1 MMRNLLHFIFYVGSV
16 FVSIKAT
23 AIAPPSN
30 DNPCNATVLTP
41 YLPTSTSSC
50 AGASGTVNMATNSS
64 TTLPM
69 AGITSCT
76 GTEDDDVWYTFVATN
91 PVMTL
96 NLSSIT
102 GSTTD
107 LEAALYTG
115 TCSNLTNYACDGLS
129 GLPWE
134 MDGGTGTVYLTPG
147 TTYFLQIYS
156 WSSSAQTTSFNIC
169 LYGPEPAYQAPTGAP
184 PGTAG
189 DWCSTAPTMT
199 LNGDYGG
206 NTGSYGASNGDPNI
220 PDGATTCGIDNNT
233 SWLSFIAS
241 STTASFYL
249 YTIGP
254 LENASGSTCTGGL
267 EVQFFKGETCSS
279 LSYHNNVSWNGLDN
293 DGNVATASG
302 SNCINS
308 SAAFGGGSVQRVTL
322 SSLMSGAKYYIKI
335 DGYDGDVCDYAF
347 RPESGLLP
355 VTYLFFKGSNNGKT
369 NMLNWTTAS
378 EQNNDGFDVEYS
390 RDGIHFSSLGFVNG
404 AGNATSENSY
414 QFIHERPSEGVN
426 YYRLKQVDFDG
437 KVEYSAILKIN
448 NGKDGKPGLRIDSQ
462 SEAELSYSLY
472 GSDLPPAALGV
483 FDNLGRTM
491 LAITD
496 NISTSGTLDIS
507 SLALG
512 IYYLR
517 AVNWD
522 GSVSVTKWI
531 KQ

>member
-1 MMRNLLHFIFYVGSV
+1 MS
-16 FVSIKAT
+16 
-23 AIAPPSN
+23 
-30 DNPCNATVLTP
+30 
-41 YLPTSTSSC
+41 
-50 AGASGTVNMATNSS
+50 
-64 TTLPM
+64 
-69 AGITSCT
+69 GITSCS

-91 PVMTL
+91 TVMTL
-96 NLSSIT
+96 NLTNFT
-102 GSTTD
+102 GSTDD

-115 TCSNLTNYACDGLS
+115 SCGSLTLYDCDGLS

-134 MDGGTGTVYLTPG
+134 MDGGINNIYLTPG
-147 TTYFLQIYS
+147 TTYYLQIYS
-156 WSSSAQTTSFNIC
+156 WSSSPQTTTFNIC
-169 LYGPEPAYQAPTGAP
+169 LYGPEPAYEAPTSAP
-184 PGTAG
+184 AGTAG

-206 NTGSYGASNGDPNI
+206 NSGSYGASNGDPNI
-220 PDGATTCGIDNNT
+220 PDGAVPCGIDNNT

-241 STTASFYL
+241 ASTASFYL

-254 LENASGSTCTGGL
+254 LEKNAGSTCTGGL
-267 EVQFFKGETCSS
+267 EVQFFQGATCSA
-279 LSYHNNVSWNGLDN
+279 LSYHTDVSWKGLDN
-293 DGNVATASG
+293 DGNVVTASG
-302 SNCINS
+302 SSCINS
-308 SAAFGGGSVQRVTL
+308 FAAYGGGTVQEVTL
-322 SSLMSGAKYYIKI
+322 SFLTFGARYFIKI

-347 RPESGLLP
+347 RPESGFLP

-378 EQNNDGFDVEYS
+378 EINNDGFDVEYS

-491 LAITD
+491 LSHTYNAA
-496 NISTSGTLDIS
+496 SSGTLDIS
-507 SLALG
+507 SLAPG
-512 IYYLR
+512 VYYLR
-517 AVNWD
+517 AVSGD
-522 GSVSVTKWI
+522 GFVTVTKWV

>member
-16 FVSIKAT
+16 FMIITPT
-23 AIAPPSN
+23 AIAQPSN
-30 DNPCNATVLTP
+30 DNCSGARLLNPYLVTATTDCTGNTNQTVL
-41 YLPTSTSSC
+41 
-50 AGASGTVNMATNSS
+50 NATNSGVDNCS
-64 TTLPM
+64 
-69 AGITSCT
+69 
-76 GTEDDDVWYTFVATN
+76 GTEDDDVWYYFVATN
-91 PVMTL
+91 PVMTV
-96 NLSSIT
+96 NFINIA
-102 GSTTD
+102 GNATD
-107 LEAALYTG
+107 LDAALYTG
-115 TCSNLTNYACDGLS
+115 SCGSLTLFDCDNLS

-134 MDGGTGTVYLTPG
+134 LDGGTGNPYLTVG
-147 TTYFLQIYS
+147 TTYYLQVYTS
-156 WSSSAQTTSFNIC
+156 TSSTGRNTTFDIC
-169 LYGPEPAYQAPTGAP
+169 LYGPPIQAPTSAP
-184 PGTAG
+184 SNNAS
-189 DWCSTAPTMT
+189 DLCSGAPTMS
-199 LNGDYGG
+199 LNGSDFGG
-206 NTGSYGASNGDPNI
+206 NTGGY
-220 PDGATTCGIDNNT
+220 TTGGTGEPADTGCGVDNNT
-233 SWLSFIAS
+233 SWLSFVAN
-241 STTASFYL
+241 STTAIFHL
-249 YTIGP
+249 FTIGP
-254 LENASGSTCTGGL
+254 LEKISGSTCTGGL
-267 EVQFFKGETCSS
+267 EIQFFKGETCSS
-279 LSYHNNVSWNGLDN
+279 LTAHNNVGWRGLDN

-322 SSLMSGAKYYIKI
+322 SSLTLGAKYYIKI
-335 DGYDGDVCDYAF
+335 DGYNGDVCDFAF